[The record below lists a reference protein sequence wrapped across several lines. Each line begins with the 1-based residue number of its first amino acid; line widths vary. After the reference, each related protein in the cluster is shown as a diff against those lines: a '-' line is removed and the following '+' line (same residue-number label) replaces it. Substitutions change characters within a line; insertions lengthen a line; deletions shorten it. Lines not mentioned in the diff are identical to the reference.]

1 MAADVTKKASED
13 GSACSEWLADLQ
25 ELAALAR
32 DSFGEGDFEGA
43 AECCR
48 QANENNRLSGD
59 IKLACEIYYI
69 WCLANLKTGKL
80 DEVIQVCTEVKRK
93 LGEYL
98 DLTYF
103 ELIAAIMKG
112 EPEKVLSLAQGYLK
126 LWNDEKQNKD
136 SLKSRTGDRVGEVL
150 LMLGQALE
158 QMHRTADAIEIY
170 KKYLALYPEDKAIED
185 RLAQMSVSDKT
196 CEGEG

>member
-13 GSACSEWLADLQ
+13 RSARSEWLADLQ

-48 QANENNRLSGD
+48 QANGNKRLSD
-59 IKLACEIYYI
+59 DTKLACEIYYI
-69 WCLANLKTGKL
+69 WCLAYLKTGKL
-80 DEVIQVCTEVKRK
+80 DEVFQVCTEAREK
-93 LGEYL
+93 LGQYL
-98 DLTYF
+98 DLAYF
-103 ELIAAIMKG
+103 ELIAAVMKG
-112 EPEKVLSLAQGYLK
+112 EPERVLSLAQHYLK
-126 LWNDEKQNKD
+126 SWNDEKQNND
-136 SLKSRTGDRVGEVL
+136 PLKSQTRDRVGEVL

-158 QMHRTADAIEIY
+158 QMRRTADAVEIY
-170 KKYLALYPEDKAIED
+170 KKYLALYPDDKAIED

-196 CEGEG
+196 